1 MVLIIFRICWEVGT
15 LKCWKVGRLKCWKV
29 AELKSWKVAELVVIS
44 HQKNLSPFTFHLTTH
59 RSQLTT
65 HHQIVDTH

>member
-1 MVLIIFRICWEVGT
+1 MCKHGFDYFPDLLGGWHVE
-15 LKCWKVGRLKCWKV
+15 RLKCWKV

-44 HQKNLSPFTFHLTTH
+44 RQKNLSPFTFHLTTH

>member
-1 MVLIIFRICWEVGT
+1 MRKHGFDYFPDLLGGWHVE
-15 LKCWKVGRLKCWKV
+15 RLKCWKV
-29 AELKSWKVAELVVIS
+29 AELVVIS
-44 HQKNLSPFTFHLTTH
+44 RQKNLSPFTFHLTTH